1 MTMSERLNDYERG
14 TLVPLVVSILQSSGT
29 RVVSS
34 DALAAAVRKHGH
46 VCDRRQ
52 IRLIVNHIRTN
63 AIIPCLASNSK
74 GYFVASNAEE
84 ITETINSL
92 EGRADSIHEV
102 ILALRVQRYIKY
114 NI

>member
-1 MTMSERLNDYERG
+1 MASDRLNDYERDV
-14 TLVPLVVSILQSSGT
+14 LLPLVVGFLQSSGT
-29 RVVSS
+29 RVVPG
-34 DALAAAVRKHGH
+34 DALAAAVRKQGH

-63 AIIPCLASNSK
+63 AIIPCLASNNK
-74 GYFVASNAEE
+74 GYFVATNERE

-92 EGRADSIHEV
+92 QGRVDSIQGV
-102 ILALRVQRYIKY
+102 IEALKEQRYIKY

>member
-1 MTMSERLNDYERG
+1 MASDRLNDYERDV
-14 TLVPLVVSILQSSGT
+14 LLPLVVGFLQSSGT
-29 RVVSS
+29 RVVPG
-34 DALAAAVRKHGH
+34 DALAAAVRKQGH

-63 AIIPCLASNSK
+63 AIIPCLASNNK
-74 GYFVASNAEE
+74 GYFVATNECE

-92 EGRADSIHEV
+92 QGRVDSIQEV
-102 ILALRVQRYIKY
+102 IEALKEQRYIKY

>member
-1 MTMSERLNDYERG
+1 MASDRLNDYERG
-14 TLVPLVVSILQSSGT
+14 VLLPLVVGFLQSSGT
-29 RVVSS
+29 RVVPG
-34 DALAAAVRKHGH
+34 DALAAAVRKQGH

-63 AIIPCLASNSK
+63 AISPCLASNNK
-74 GYFVASNAEE
+74 GYFVATNERD

-92 EGRADSIHEV
+92 QGRVDSIQGV
-102 ILALRVQRYIKY
+102 IEALKEQRYIKY

>member
-1 MTMSERLNDYERG
+1 MTSDRLNDYERG
-14 TLVPLVVSILQSSGT
+14 VLLPLVVGFLQSSGT
-29 RVVSS
+29 RVVPG
-34 DALAAAVRKHGH
+34 DALAAAVRKQGH

-63 AIIPCLASNSK
+63 AIIPCLASNNK
-74 GYFVASNAEE
+74 GYFVATNERE

-92 EGRADSIHEV
+92 QGRVDSIQEV
-102 ILALRVQRYIKY
+102 IEALKQQRYIKY

>member
-1 MTMSERLNDYERG
+1 MASDRLNDFERG
-14 TLVPLVVSILQSSGT
+14 VLLPLVVGFLQSSGT
-29 RVVSS
+29 RVVHG
-34 DALAAAVRKHGH
+34 DALAAAVRKQGH

-63 AIIPCLASNSK
+63 AIIPCLASNNK
-74 GYFVASNAEE
+74 GYFVATNERE

-92 EGRADSIHEV
+92 EGRVDAIQEV
-102 ILALRVQRYIKY
+102 IEALKEQRYIKY

>member
-1 MTMSERLNDYERG
+1 MASDRLNDYERG
-14 TLVPLVVSILQSSGT
+14 VLLPLVVGFLQSSGT
-29 RVVSS
+29 RVVPG
-34 DALAAAVRKHGH
+34 DALAAAVRKQGH

-63 AIIPCLASNSK
+63 AIIPCLASNNK
-74 GYFVASNAEE
+74 GYFVATNERD

-92 EGRADSIHEV
+92 QGRVDSIQGV
-102 ILALRVQRYIKY
+102 IEALKEQRYIKY